1 MADFAGGRLAC
12 GLVVGGDSKD
22 THVGGRWQVGSL
34 KIEAP
39 KERER
44 EGGAVV
50 GHLIP
55 NFRKRFFSFLFSLF
69 LSFVAASS
77 SSSS

>member
-1 MADFAGGRLAC
+1 MADFAGGRLAW
-12 GLVVGGDSKD
+12 GLVVGGGGKD

-44 EGGAVV
+44 ERGRGGELL
-50 GHLIP
+50 GI
-55 NFRKRFFSFLFSLF
+55 
-69 LSFVAASS
+69 
-77 SSSS
+77 